1 MTQFIRQ
8 SVGGFGLQGDVLL
21 AASLALMVLLDPQ
34 LKTLTRGGVAAGKP
48 QARNVRVINRDSFAG
63 ILGKH
68 SNAAL
73 AQGRAAGPVVEDVSL
88 NLLTIAECNSHI
100 TAIIAGLVERG
111 ADLIRRCQT
120 GNLPMQ
126 LLARCCGC

>member
-1 MTQFIRQ
+1 
-8 SVGGFGLQGDVLL
+8 
-21 AASLALMVLLDPQ
+21 
-34 LKTLTRGGVAAGKP
+34 
-48 QARNVRVINRDSFAG
+48 
-63 ILGKH
+63 
-68 SNAAL
+68 
-73 AQGRAAGPVVEDVSL
+73 VVEDVSL